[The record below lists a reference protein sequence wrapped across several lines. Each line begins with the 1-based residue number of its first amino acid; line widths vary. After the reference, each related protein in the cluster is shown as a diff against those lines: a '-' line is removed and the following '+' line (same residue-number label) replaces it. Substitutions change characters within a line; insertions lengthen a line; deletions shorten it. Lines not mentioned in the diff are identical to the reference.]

1 MTDGHDPRCDQ
12 AAMTGEMVEV
22 FLNDLC
28 SLTGFER
35 YVVLAGAHAV
45 LVDMMA
51 ETVGGPLTA
60 AALDRAS
67 ERIRNQPSKRAIS
80 LATTPPNTKNLGN
93 QHG

>member
-1 MTDGHDPRCDQ
+1 MSDKADPRRDQ
-12 AAMTGEMVEV
+12 AAASGEMVEV

-28 SLTGFER
+28 ALTGFER

-51 ETVGGPLTA
+51 ETVGGPMTA

-67 ERIRNQPSKRAIS
+67 EKIRNAPSKRAVS
-80 LATTPPNTKNLGN
+80 LATTLPQDLGGQN
-93 QHG
+93 G